1 MIAKLI
7 STSILLAGVT
17 LTVNGFAV
25 NANDILAEANL
36 AAGQANISQF
46 RTALDLYYID
56 HGKYPEV
63 YGGADMID
71 ILEKEKYIR
80 ENGPLNADKF
90 DYQAKNSGQDYLL
103 ELK

>member
-1 MIAKLI
+1 MIAKLL
-7 STSILLAGVT
+7 SMSILLVSAT
-17 LTVNGFAV
+17 LTVNGVVV
-25 NANDILAEANL
+25 NATDVLAEANL

-71 ILEKEKYIR
+71 VLEKEKYIR
-80 ENGPLNADKF
+80 ENGPLSADIF
-90 DYQAKNSGQDYLL
+90 NYQAKDNGQDYLL